1 MCWLRRWHNLRG
13 ADYTEGRRTEVL
25 TVPSQSST
33 DPVDSPA
40 IVSVAIGQ
48 WAVAGSPTRIR
59 TLLGSCVG
67 VVFYDRVA
75 KLGGLAHVVL
85 PEAHGIVDHP
95 GKYADTAIPALMAD
109 FNRRLGTKVRPR
121 LIAKLVGG
129 ANMFQIDPGTREN
142 SGLNIGQRN
151 QEAIE
156 HILDKLTIPIIARD
170 VGGTTGRRLTLDTT
184 SGVIT
189 IRIPGGADYEL

>member
-1 MCWLRRWHNLRG
+1 
-13 ADYTEGRRTEVL
+13 
-25 TVPSQSST
+25 VPTQGPT
-33 DPVDSPA
+33 DSANSPA

-48 WAVAGSPTRIR
+48 WAVAAAPAKVR

-67 VVFYDRVA
+67 VVLYDRA
-75 KLGGLAHVVL
+75 ARLGGLAHIVL
-85 PEAHGIVDHP
+85 PSARGAVDYP
-95 GKYADTAIPALMAD
+95 GKYADTAIPALIAD
-109 FNRRLGTKVRPR
+109 LERRLGGKVRTR

-129 ANMFQIDPGTREN
+129 ANMFQMDPSLRER

-156 HILDKLTIPIIARD
+156 QILAELTIPVMARD
-170 VGGTTGRRLTLDTT
+170 MGGTAGRRLTLDTT
-184 SGVIT
+184 SGIVT